1 MTTNVSVFDTAQIPL
16 RCSSVPI
23 TLASVQRIRLIR
35 KLADRLNGVDLS
47 KLQVGDVAV
56 VPEAT
61 AVMLIREGW
70 AELAEEHDK
79 DQRTT

>member
-1 MTTNVSVFDTAQIPL
+1 M
-16 RCSSVPI
+16 RCSRVPI

-35 KLADRLNGVDLS
+35 KLADMLNGVNLS

-70 AELAEEHDK
+70 AELAEENEK
-79 DQRTT
+79 DRHTR

>member
-1 MTTNVSVFDTAQIPL
+1 MQS
-16 RCSSVPI
+16 
-23 TLASVQRIRLIR
+23 IRLIR
-35 KLADRLNGVDLS
+35 KLADKLNGVDLS

-79 DQRTT
+79 DQRTS

>member
-1 MTTNVSVFDTAQIPL
+1 MKVSVFDTAQIPL
-16 RCSSVPI
+16 RCSRVPI

-35 KLADRLNGVDLS
+35 KLADMLNGVNLS

-70 AELAEEHDK
+70 AELAEENDK
-79 DQRTT
+79 DRHPG